1 MIWKSNYDLKSNYND
16 IYDYRMISRSYD
28 IKICSVIS
36 KMSYSQ
42 KKDVRVNGRQERK
55 FRRRFIVSESTEISA
70 ADIQDS

>member
-1 MIWKSNYDLKSNYND
+1 
-16 IYDYRMISRSYD
+16 MISRSYD

>member
-1 MIWKSNYDLKSNYND
+1 
-16 IYDYRMISRSYD
+16 MISRSYD

-42 KKDVRVNGRQERK
+42 KKKDVRVNGRQERK